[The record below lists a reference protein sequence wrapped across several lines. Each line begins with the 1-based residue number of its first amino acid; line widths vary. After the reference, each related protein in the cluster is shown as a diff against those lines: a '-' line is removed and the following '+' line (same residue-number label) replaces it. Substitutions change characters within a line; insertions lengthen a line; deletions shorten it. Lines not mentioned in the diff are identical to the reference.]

1 MKNKNNS
8 MLQNYENKFSHQ
20 LIKSAKLRVW
30 FVIFNQNR
38 YNHADFFH
46 FYTLKER

>member
-1 MKNKNNS
+1 MFLGLMNEKIKKYS

-38 YNHADFFH
+38 
-46 FYTLKER
+46 